1 LSERPA
7 DRVVGE
13 VSTRGRVLVAEP
25 YFEPGPAL
33 TLGRRGAVDA
43 DPGELVAVEPD
54 GRGHALL
61 DEVLG
66 RPDDPAAVMHA
77 LAVEAGAAV
86 PWPVAAAVGAAPEPG
101 RDRLDLRGLETV
113 TIDPEGAKDHD
124 DALSVDG
131 ERVYVHIADVAAHVP
146 AGSPLDAEAARRAIS
161 VYLPGRVDPMLPEA
175 LSADRCSLRAGQD
188 RLAVSLA
195 LGPGDRVEAH
205 RTLIRSDHTL
215 TYPQAQAILDGGT
228 APDGLAA
235 ALRRAAA
242 LADDLRARRMARGAL
257 EIETREVEIRFGPEG
272 IEASPRAH
280 LPAHGLI
287 EELMILANRRVAELL
302 VAGNRPALHRVHE
315 PPEAGAVEVLL
326 ERLEALGVPTP
337 PAPALHGGP
346 ETARYAGLLSRAVG
360 EYATRERR
368 GAGAWPAMVLRAVR
382 KARYDPAPLG
392 HTGIAARHYCHFTSP
407 IRRYPDLVC
416 HRALL
421 AALGAGDDAAPEAAG
436 LGELAAHCSQAER
449 DAERLERRGTAIC
462 LAFLL
467 ERRLFHEGWDAA
479 FEGEVVGLI
488 EAGAFVRFGDV
499 FEGFMPDRLWRGERS
514 ALDPLG
520 VALVARSGRRLR
532 LGDGVEVTVESVD
545 RARGRIAVRGIQTA

>member
-1 LSERPA
+1 LSELRA

-13 VSTRGRVLVAEP
+13 VSSRGRVAVAEP

-43 DPGELVAVEPD
+43 APGDLVAVVPD
-54 GRGHALL
+54 GRGRGRLE
-61 DEVLG
+61 EVLG
-66 RPDDPAAVMHA
+66 RPDDPAAVMHG

-86 PWPVAAAVGAAPEPG
+86 PWPSAAAVGAPPEPG
-101 RDRLDLRGLETV
+101 GDRLDLRDLETL

-146 AGSPLDAEAARRAIS
+146 AGSPLDAEAARRATS
-161 VYLPGRVDPMLPEA
+161 VYLPGRVDPMLPA
-175 LSADRCSLRAGQD
+175 TLSADRCSLRAGHD
-188 RLAVSLA
+188 RLAVSLM
-195 LGPGDRVEAH
+195 LGPGDRLEA
-205 RTLIRSDHTL
+205 RRSIVRSDHTL
-215 TYPQAQAILDGGT
+215 TYPQAQAVLDGGP
-228 APDGLAA
+228 APDGLAG

-242 LADDLRARRMARGAL
+242 IADGLRARRMARGAL
-257 EIETREVEIRFGPEG
+257 AIETREVEIRFGADGVDAAVRP
-272 IEASPRAH
+272 H

-302 VAGNRPALHRVHE
+302 VARGRPALHRVHE
-315 PPEAGAVEVLL
+315 PPEAGSLEVLL
-326 ERLEALGVPTP
+326 EQLEALEVPTP

-346 ETARYAGLLSRAVG
+346 ETARYAGLLSRAVAD
-360 EYATRERR
+360 YAARERR
-368 GAGAWPAMVLRAVR
+368 GVEAWPALVLRAVR

-407 IRRYPDLVC
+407 IRRYPDMVC

-421 AALGAGDDAAPEAAG
+421 AALGAGGEAAPEPA
-436 LGELAAHCSQAER
+436 LGELAAHCSDAER

-467 ERRLFHEGWDAA
+467 ERRLYHEGWDAR

-488 EAGAFVRFGDV
+488 DAGAFVRFGDV
-499 FEGFMPDRLWRGERS
+499 FEGFMPARLWRSGRS

-520 VALVARSGRRLR
+520 VALVARDGPRLR
-532 LGDGVEVTVESVD
+532 LGDGVEVTVESID
-545 RARGRIAVRGIQTA
+545 RPRGRVALRGIPSA

>member
-1 LSERPA
+1 LTERPA
-7 DRVVGE
+7 DRIVGE
-13 VSTRGRVLVAEP
+13 VSTRGRVVVAEP

-33 TLGRRGAVDA
+33 TMGRRGAVGV
-43 DPGELVAVEPD
+43 DPGDLVVVVPD

-61 DEVLG
+61 DAVLG
-66 RPDDPAAVMHA
+66 RPDDPSAVMHA
-77 LAVEAGAAV
+77 LAVEAGAAA
-86 PWPVAAAVGAAPEPG
+86 PWPAAAAVGAAPEPG
-101 RDRLDLRGLETV
+101 GGRLDLRGLDTV

-131 ERVYVHIADVAAHVP
+131 DRVYVHIADVAAHVP
-146 AGSPLDAEAARRAIS
+146 AGSPLDAEAARRATS
-161 VYLPGRVDPMLPEA
+161 VYLPGRVDPMLPDV
-175 LSADRCSLRAGQD
+175 LSSDRCSLRAGQD

-205 RTLIRSDHTL
+205 RSIIRSDHTL
-215 TYPQAQAILDGGT
+215 TYPEAQAILAGGG
-228 APDGLAA
+228 APDALTT

-242 LADDLRARRMARGAL
+242 LADELRARRMGRGAL
-257 EIETREVEIRFGPEG
+257 AIETREVEIRLGPDG
-272 IEASPRAH
+272 IEAHLREH

-302 VAGNRPALHRVHE
+302 VGRGRPALHRVHE
-315 PPEAGAVEVLL
+315 PPDAASVEVLL
-326 ERLEALGVPTP
+326 KRLEALGVPTP
-337 PAPALHGGP
+337 PVPALHGGP
-346 ETARYAGLLSRAVG
+346 ETARYAGLLSRAVSEHAARDG
-360 EYATRERR
+360 RGRE
-368 GAGAWPAMVLRAVR
+368 AWPAMVLRAVR

-392 HTGIAARHYCHFTSP
+392 HAGIAARHYCHFTSP

-421 AALGAGDDAAPEAAG
+421 RVLGTGGDGAPEPG
-436 LGELAAHCSQAER
+436 LGELAAHCSDAER

-462 LAFLL
+462 LAFAL
-467 ERRLFHEGWDAA
+467 ERRLFDEGWDAA

-488 EAGAFVRFGDV
+488 EAGAFVRFGGV
-499 FEGFMPDRLWRGERS
+499 FEGFMPARLWRGERS

-545 RARGRIAVRGIQTA
+545 RGRGRVAVRGIQGA

>member
-1 LSERPA
+1 LIERPA
-7 DRVVGE
+7 DRLVGE
-13 VSTRGRVLVAEP
+13 VSTRGRVVVAEP

-43 DPGELVAVEPD
+43 APGELVAVVPD
-54 GRGHALL
+54 GRGHARL

-66 RPDDPAAVMHA
+66 SPDDPAAVMHA
-77 LAVEAGAAV
+77 LAVDGGAAR
-86 PWPVAAAVGAAPEPG
+86 PWPAAAVGAAPEAG
-101 RDRLDLRGLETV
+101 ADRRDLRGLETV

-146 AGSPLDAEAARRAIS
+146 AGSHLDSEAARRATS
-161 VYLPGRVDPMLPEA
+161 VYLPGRVDPMLPEV
-175 LSADRCSLRAGQD
+175 LSADRCSLRAGRD

-195 LGPGDRVEAH
+195 LGPGEQVEAH
-205 RTLIRSDHTL
+205 RSVIRSDHTL
-215 TYPQAQAILDGGT
+215 TYPQAQGILDGGP
-228 APDGLAA
+228 APGGLTA
-235 ALRRAAA
+235 ALRRAAG
-242 LADDLRARRMARGAL
+242 LADELRARRMARGAL
-257 EIETREVEIRFGPEG
+257 AIETREIEIRFGPDG
-272 IEASPRAH
+272 IEAAPRAH

-302 VAGNRPALHRVHE
+302 VARHRPALHRVHE
-315 PPEAGAVEVLL
+315 PPEAASVEVLL
-326 ERLEALGVPTP
+326 QRLEALGVPTP

-346 ETARYAGLLSRAVG
+346 ETARYAGLLSRAVT
-360 EYATRERR
+360 EHAARDRR
-368 GAGAWPAMVLRAVR
+368 GAEAWPAMVLRAVR

-392 HTGIAARHYCHFTSP
+392 HAGIAARRYCHFTSP

-421 AALGAGDDAAPEAAG
+421 ATLSAGDEGPPEAG
-436 LGELAAHCSQAER
+436 LGDLAAHCSEAER
-449 DAERLERRGTAIC
+449 DAERLERRGTVVC

-467 ERRLFHEGWDAA
+467 ERELFHEGWDAP
-479 FEGEVVGLI
+479 FDGEVVGLI
-488 EAGAFVRFGDV
+488 EAGVFVRFGEV
-499 FEGFMPDRLWRGERS
+499 FEGFMPARLWRGERS

-532 LGDGVEVTVESVD
+532 LGDGVEVTVESID
-545 RARGRIAVRGIQTA
+545 RPRGRVALRGIRGA

>member
-1 LSERPA
+1 LSERRA
-7 DRVVGE
+7 DHVVGE

-54 GRGHALL
+54 GRGHARLR
-61 DEVLG
+61 EVLG

-77 LAVEAGAAV
+77 LAVEAGAAA
-86 PWPVAAAVGAAPEPG
+86 PWPAAAAVGAAPAPG

-146 AGSPLDAEAARRAIS
+146 AGSPLDAEAARRATS
-161 VYLPGRVDPMLPEA
+161 VYLPGRVDPMLPEV

-215 TYPQAQAILDGGT
+215 TYPQAQAILAGGP
-228 APDGLAA
+228 ARDGLRP
-235 ALRRAAA
+235 ALERSAA

-257 EIETREVEIRFGPEG
+257 EIDAREVEIGFGPDG
-272 IEASPRAH
+272 ITAAPRAH

-302 VAGNRPALHRVHE
+302 VARNRLALHRVHE

-360 EYATRERR
+360 EYAARERR

-421 AALGAGDDAAPEAAG
+421 AAIGAGDDGPPEAG

-467 ERRLFHEGWDAA
+467 EQRLFHEGWDAP

-488 EAGAFVRFGDV
+488 EAGAFVRFGEV
-499 FEGFMPDRLWRGERS
+499 FEGFMPARLWRHERS

-532 LGDGVEVTVESVD
+532 LGDGVEVAVESVD
-545 RARGRIAVRGIQTA
+545 RPRGRIALRGTQTA

>member
-146 AGSPLDAEAARRAIS
+146 AGSPLDAEAARRATS

-175 LSADRCSLRAGQD
+175 LSSDRCSLRAGQD

-215 TYPQAQAILDGGT
+215 TYTQAQAILDGGT

-257 EIETREVEIRFGPEG
+257 EIETREVEIRFGPGG

-302 VAGNRPALHRVHE
+302 VAGNRAALHRVHE

-360 EYATRERR
+360 EYAARERR

-421 AALGAGDDAAPEAAG
+421 AALGAGDDAPEAG

-467 ERRLFHEGWDAA
+467 ERRLFHEGWDAP

-499 FEGFMPDRLWRGERS
+499 FEGFMPARLWRGERS

-532 LGDGVEVTVESVD
+532 LGDGVAVTVESVD

>member
-1 LSERPA
+1 
-7 DRVVGE
+7 
-13 VSTRGRVLVAEP
+13 
-25 YFEPGPAL
+25 
-33 TLGRRGAVDA
+33 
-43 DPGELVAVEPD
+43 
-54 GRGHALL
+54 
-61 DEVLG
+61 
-66 RPDDPAAVMHA
+66 
-77 LAVEAGAAV
+77 
-86 PWPVAAAVGAAPEPG
+86 
-101 RDRLDLRGLETV
+101 
-113 TIDPEGAKDHD
+113 
-124 DALSVDG
+124 
-131 ERVYVHIADVAAHVP
+131 
-146 AGSPLDAEAARRAIS
+146 
-161 VYLPGRVDPMLPEA
+161 
-175 LSADRCSLRAGQD
+175 
-188 RLAVSLA
+188 
-195 LGPGDRVEAH
+195 
-205 RTLIRSDHTL
+205 
-215 TYPQAQAILDGGT
+215 
-228 APDGLAA
+228 
-235 ALRRAAA
+235 
-242 LADDLRARRMARGAL
+242 
-257 EIETREVEIRFGPEG
+257 
-272 IEASPRAH
+272 
-280 LPAHGLI
+280 
-287 EELMILANRRVAELL
+287 VAELL

-337 PAPALHGGP
+337 PAPALHGGL

-360 EYATRERR
+360 EYAARERR

-392 HTGIAARHYCHFTSP
+392 HTGIAVRHYCHFTSP

-421 AALGAGDDAAPEAAG
+421 AALGVGDDAPEAG
-436 LGELAAHCSQAER
+436 LGELATHCSQAER

-467 ERRLFHEGWDAA
+467 ERRLFHEGWDAP

-499 FEGFMPDRLWRGERS
+499 FEGFMPARLWRGERS

>member
-1 LSERPA
+1 
-7 DRVVGE
+7 
-13 VSTRGRVLVAEP
+13 
-25 YFEPGPAL
+25 
-33 TLGRRGAVDA
+33 
-43 DPGELVAVEPD
+43 
-54 GRGHALL
+54 
-61 DEVLG
+61 
-66 RPDDPAAVMHA
+66 
-77 LAVEAGAAV
+77 
-86 PWPVAAAVGAAPEPG
+86 
-101 RDRLDLRGLETV
+101 
-113 TIDPEGAKDHD
+113 
-124 DALSVDG
+124 
-131 ERVYVHIADVAAHVP
+131 
-146 AGSPLDAEAARRAIS
+146 
-161 VYLPGRVDPMLPEA
+161 
-175 LSADRCSLRAGQD
+175 
-188 RLAVSLA
+188 
-195 LGPGDRVEAH
+195 
-205 RTLIRSDHTL
+205 
-215 TYPQAQAILDGGT
+215 
-228 APDGLAA
+228 
-235 ALRRAAA
+235 
-242 LADDLRARRMARGAL
+242 MARGAL

-272 IEASPRAH
+272 IAAAPRAH
-280 LPAHGLI
+280 LAAHGLI

-302 VAGNRPALHRVHE
+302 VARSRPALHRVHE

-360 EYATRERR
+360 EYAARERR
-368 GAGAWPAMVLRAVR
+368 GAGAFPAMVLRAVR

-421 AALGAGDDAAPEAAG
+421 AALEAGDDGPPEAG

-467 ERRLFHEGWDAA
+467 ERRLFDEGWDAP

-488 EAGAFVRFGDV
+488 DAGAFVRFGEV
-499 FEGFMPDRLWRGERS
+499 FEGFMPARLWRGERS

-545 RARGRIAVRGIQTA
+545 RPRGRIALRGFDGT